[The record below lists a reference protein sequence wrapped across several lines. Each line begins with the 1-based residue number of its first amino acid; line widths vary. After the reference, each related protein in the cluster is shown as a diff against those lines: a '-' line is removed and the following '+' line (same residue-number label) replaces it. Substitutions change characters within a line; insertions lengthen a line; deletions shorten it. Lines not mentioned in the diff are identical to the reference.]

1 MRIVNMSSGPEQ
13 VKLVSETGVVDYINV
28 MPKKQV
34 QIPEG
39 FVIDSNWAVTH
50 PQVRVIKEA

>member
-13 VKLVSETGVVDYINV
+13 VKLVSGNGTIDYINV

-39 FVIDSNWAVTH
+39 FVIDSNWAVSH